1 MLLSYYGFRISYM
14 PKFCLRYFYSTVDLL
29 YLLSLTRKAS
39 YIYMLSAIVCSRN
52 HGKLSEQGFFLGGPL
67 LVFFTV
73 DLCISA
79 KMCKHG

>member
-39 YIYMLSAIVCSRN
+39 YIQLSIVEDNGR
-52 HGKLSEQGFFLGGPL
+52 LSEQGFFLGGSL
-67 LVFFTV
+67 LVFFIV

-79 KMCKHG
+79 KMCNHG